1 MHRCEVVATAPSRVA
16 QWADAAQAW
25 MIGAAAVVAWS
36 GLNGQMTP
44 SWRWLSP
51 GLVLAAWSAYTIEI

>member
-1 MHRCEVVATAPSRVA
+1 MLLKFSSDMHRCEVVATAPSRVA

-36 GLNGQMTP
+36 GLNG
-44 SWRWLSP
+44 
-51 GLVLAAWSAYTIEI
+51 